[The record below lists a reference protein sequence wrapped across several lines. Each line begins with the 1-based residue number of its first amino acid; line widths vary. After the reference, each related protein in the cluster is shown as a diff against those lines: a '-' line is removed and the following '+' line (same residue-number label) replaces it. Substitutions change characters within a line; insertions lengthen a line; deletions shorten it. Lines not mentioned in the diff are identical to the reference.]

1 MIDLHTHTHASDGS
15 DRPDEVEDWPS
26 QHGPDLRRSLQA
38 LVARHGL
45 LATVLV

>member
-15 DRPDEVEDWPS
+15 WGRRGRGLALS